1 MDYEINSEIV
11 GDILID
17 VYSDILY
24 ASFVYKGKR
33 YTQGY
38 KHGTEESEIRN
49 DAEKAVNGI

>member
-1 MDYEINSEIV
+1 MDYEISSEIV

-49 DAEKAVNGI
+49 DAEKAVHGI